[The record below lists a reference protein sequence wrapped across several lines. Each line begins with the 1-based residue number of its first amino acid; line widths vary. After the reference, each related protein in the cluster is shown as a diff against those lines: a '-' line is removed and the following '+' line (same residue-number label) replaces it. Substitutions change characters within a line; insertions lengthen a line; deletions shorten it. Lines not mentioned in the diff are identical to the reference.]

1 VSNLFLTLVVT
12 FLLIVI
18 AIACLAAGW
27 LISGR
32 KTRLDRSGKDLTKKS
47 DENFDATP
55 KTDLSNRYITE
66 EEIVDEEMII
76 TEEDSKKESK

>member
-1 VSNLFLTLVVT
+1 MSNLFLTLVVT

-32 KTRLDRSGKDLTKKS
+32 KNRYQQPKKMEENIPSKKPDLSDRFIS
-47 DENFDATP
+47 DEEIKN
-55 KTDLSNRYITE
+55 E
-66 EEIVDEEMII
+66 EKIMNEKNENL
-76 TEEDSKKESK
+76 